1 MFETDTTLAVIL
13 FGLAAACMILSGIA
27 IITALRR
34 MERTTTRWRDPAP
47 LLFRLLLPLTRLL
60 ARALPPLPGTLAR
73 PMKKQL
79 DRAGMGYAILATEFV
94 ILRVL
99 TGLLGFC
106 LGISLLKAFAVSSAT
121 ATLTVASATLLG
133 FFYPVVWLSDY
144 GKRRCQRIERA
155 FPALLELLTL
165 SVRAGL
171 SFSVAL
177 EQCTEQMEPGP
188 LAEELR
194 RVNREIRTGQ
204 IRQEALEHMSQRID
218 IPAVHNFVSAIIQ
231 ADETGA
237 AISKTLSD
245 QAAQQRR
252 ERFNNAEKKA
262 NEAPVK
268 LLLPLVGLLFPLT
281 FLIIG
286 FPIVMQFMDGGL
298 L

>member
-1 MFETDTTLAVIL
+1 MSNVDSTLAVLL
-13 FGLAAACMILSGIA
+13 FGLAASCMTLSGIA
-27 IITALRR
+27 TMTALRR
-34 MERTTTRWRDPAP
+34 MERTTSRWRDPAP

-60 ARALPPLPGTLAR
+60 ARALPPLPSTIAR
-73 PMKKQL
+73 PMQKRL
-79 DRAGMGYAILATEFV
+79 DRAGMGYAILPSELM
-94 ILRVL
+94 ILRAL
-99 TGLLGFC
+99 TGILGLG
-106 LGISLLKAFAVSSAT
+106 LGISLLNVMTVTSVTAALIVVCTSS
-121 ATLTVASATLLG
+121 LG
-133 FFYPVVWLSDY
+133 LFYPNIWLGDY
-144 GKRRCQRIERA
+144 GKRRCQQIERT

-177 EQCTEQMEPGP
+177 EQCTEQIESGP

-194 RVNREIRTGQ
+194 RVNREVRTGQ
-204 IRQEALEHMSQRID
+204 TRQDALEHMSQRID

-286 FPIVMQFMDGGL
+286 FPIVMQFLDGGL